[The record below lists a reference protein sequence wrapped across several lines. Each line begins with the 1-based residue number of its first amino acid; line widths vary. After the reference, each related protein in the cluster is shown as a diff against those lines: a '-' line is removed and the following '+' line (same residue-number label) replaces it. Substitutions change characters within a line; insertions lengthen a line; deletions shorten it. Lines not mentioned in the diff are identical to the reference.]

1 VRWWSRS
8 RAAVPE
14 PVLAAPSDPG
24 WRAHPAVQRTVAPIP
39 SVAGV
44 ETFSAE
50 LTTWRDPRFVAPLAH
65 GLDASAPAGVVH
77 GLVEPAPALP
87 PNAMPVVAPPVRR
100 STAPDRAPLTT
111 WLLPTQRSA
120 ATGPDLLA
128 AGAPNLP
135 VLHVPALPGPAV
147 ADVTAAPVAAA
158 GSVPV
163 IAALPSTPNAV
174 QRDRALP
181 SSPTDVRRDIA
192 PPSDGAL
199 WGVDAAQVTVPA
211 ATAAPAAPAASLPL
225 LQGAAP
231 GDDTTP
237 PGDAPVPLPDV
248 VQRSLDADPKPVRL
262 PAAPAVDAA
271 RGVRPVGEPG
281 SRTAASDDATVA
293 GGPGEVPLLGVAPA
307 AAEPEPGSP
316 AALQRSAS
324 GPAPTPAASHP
335 VASRGS
341 AAGEP
346 GSVGPTAGPADP
358 PAADLVPGPVADDRV
373 TKYPVGPVVARAA
386 DAAPGPSAATTP
398 TAASARSAAGPEVEV
413 VAGHL
418 TGSGGPPPPAGD
430 IDPLRP
436 SGPPERGL
444 LGDGA
449 SYVPAAVS
457 QTPGPH
463 TATVPD
469 LPTVSRSVLDHSV
482 VGLDQGPSAATS
494 APVDV
499 APPASAGASRGRVVP
514 ADADVPATVT
524 DLLAAGQIQAEAP
537 LLSDV
542 STGVA
547 PPDPATADADL
558 ATAVDPVLP
567 LATGPTAGP
576 ASWDDGPARL
586 SIDPAGLLTT
596 NPAAAPALQRS
607 TVGAS
612 PAAFHPVQRSTVGA
626 TPATV
631 QVQRSASAPS
641 ANWPVPPGAAATAST
656 GPLPVAAQR
665 AAEPPAPAPA
675 GARIP
680 EPYAGPDPAGAAL
693 AAGVAQR
700 DASGSVVFTP
710 ATGPLAVQRQ
720 PEPVATD
727 PEVQRAAATGPP
739 AAAPPDLEELARRLF
754 DPLCAHLKAELRLD
768 RERAGLVTD
777 LRR

>member
-1 VRWWSRS
+1 
-8 RAAVPE
+8 
-14 PVLAAPSDPG
+14 
-24 WRAHPAVQRTVAPIP
+24 
-39 SVAGV
+39 
-44 ETFSAE
+44 
-50 LTTWRDPRFVAPLAH
+50 
-65 GLDASAPAGVVH
+65 
-77 GLVEPAPALP
+77 
-87 PNAMPVVAPPVRR
+87 M
-100 STAPDRAPLTT
+100 
-111 WLLPTQRSA
+111 
-120 ATGPDLLA
+120 
-128 AGAPNLP
+128 
-135 VLHVPALPGPAV
+135 
-147 ADVTAAPVAAA
+147 
-158 GSVPV
+158 
-163 IAALPSTPNAV
+163 
-174 QRDRALP
+174 
-181 SSPTDVRRDIA
+181 
-192 PPSDGAL
+192 
-199 WGVDAAQVTVPA
+199 
-211 ATAAPAAPAASLPL
+211 
-225 LQGAAP
+225 
-231 GDDTTP
+231 
-237 PGDAPVPLPDV
+237 
-248 VQRSLDADPKPVRL
+248 
-262 PAAPAVDAA
+262 
-271 RGVRPVGEPG
+271 
-281 SRTAASDDATVA
+281 
-293 GGPGEVPLLGVAPA
+293 
-307 AAEPEPGSP
+307 
-316 AALQRSAS
+316 
-324 GPAPTPAASHP
+324 
-335 VASRGS
+335 
-341 AAGEP
+341 
-346 GSVGPTAGPADP
+346 
-358 PAADLVPGPVADDRV
+358 
-373 TKYPVGPVVARAA
+373 
-386 DAAPGPSAATTP
+386 
-398 TAASARSAAGPEVEV
+398 
-413 VAGHL
+413 
-418 TGSGGPPPPAGD
+418 
-430 IDPLRP
+430 
-436 SGPPERGL
+436 
-444 LGDGA
+444 
-449 SYVPAAVS
+449 S

-463 TATVPD
+463 TAAVPD

-558 ATAVDPVLP
+558 ATAADPVLP

-596 NPAAAPALQRS
+596 NPAAAPAL
-607 TVGAS
+607 
-612 PAAFHPVQRSTVGA
+612 QRSTVGA